1 MPTYKIL
8 GIYSFADNLKE
19 INIREPVILKHEKYN
34 IKSKNAIGI
43 YIKNN
48 KKIGYLPIENNNE
61 LLNFK
66 NSYRISKL
74 QLNQDYPVVE
84 INRYYPNINI
94 IENCEFN
101 YIKKIKYDY
110 NLIDITNDLVN
121 SLKNVINSLK
131 HKRINIKKIAITHL
145 DDNFINL
152 SIETSKGIETFY
164 TITYKYFMEFKDK
177 YEELLEFNLIDHV
190 FFKELMF
197 HRPEKY
203 IETSYTNILKYKFIE
218 KHQFLKI
225 IIYEKINKL
234 NDNIDIIYFTKLYI
248 YCIINNDFNYI
259 IKYLNKFTKEKYDDI
274 EIIKK
279 FIENSII
286 INNFFET
293 YELKLGGFYYDHN
306 KQIYSEIDFINDDTV
321 FIVSEEVF
329 NNYVLNLY
337 LTNKKNLIIYN
348 PIEGTIN
355 KVSLV

>member
-19 INIREPVILKHEKYN
+19 TTLHEPVILKHEKYN
-34 IKSKNAIGI
+34 IKSKNAIGV
-43 YIKNN
+43 YVKNN
-48 KKIGYLPIENNNE
+48 KKIGYLPIENNDE

-66 NSYRISKL
+66 NSYKISKL
-74 QLNQDYPVVE
+74 QLNQDYPIVE
-84 INRYYPNINI
+84 IIRYYSNINI
-94 IENCEFN
+94 IENYEFS

-110 NLIDITNDLVN
+110 NLIEVTNDLIIP
-121 SLKNVINSLK
+121 LKNVINNLK
-131 HKRINIKKIAITHL
+131 HKKICVKRIALTHL

-164 TITYKYFMEFKDK
+164 TITYKYFKENQEK

-190 FFKELMF
+190 FFKELFF

-203 IETSYTNILKYKFIE
+203 IETNYKNILKYNFNE
-218 KHQFLKI
+218 KHQFIKTTN
-225 IIYEKINKL
+225 YEKINKL
-234 NDNIDIIYFTKLYI
+234 NCNIDIIYFTKLYI

-259 IKYLNKFTKEKYDDI
+259 NKYLNKFTKIKYDDA
-274 EIIKK
+274 EN
-279 FIENSII
+279 IENSII
-286 INNFFET
+286 INNIIET
-293 YELKLGGFYYDHN
+293 YKLKLGNFFYDHDN
-306 KQIYSEIDFINDDTV
+306 KFYSEIDFINDDLI
-321 FIVSEEVF
+321 FIISEEVC

-355 KVSLV
+355 ILSL